1 MQFEE
6 NAFCTIF
13 VICFEVEKMSIF
25 YSFLYWIYLYFR
37 RPLKGTGYGIRIRV
51 KYTWFK
57 IKNYVTCIVILAKK
71 KYQQQQPAVTKN
83 PEQNNNEPPPPSKSA
98 SWSIRHIIKGFT
110 FPLVQHRWTI
120 EKTALE
126 VIPQALKEEKRY
138 GKQGLTLY

>member
-1 MQFEE
+1 MPFVLFLKSALKWRKCQF
-6 NAFCTIF
+6 
-13 VICFEVEKMSIF
+13 SIHS
-25 YSFLYWIYLYFR
+25 YIEYTCILR

-71 KYQQQQPAVTKN
+71 NT
-83 PEQNNNEPPPPSKSA
+83 NNNNPPSQKILNKTTTNPPPPKSA

-110 FPLVQHRWTI
+110 FPLAQHRWTI
-120 EKTALE
+120 EKTAPE

-138 GKQGLTLY
+138 GKQGLSLY